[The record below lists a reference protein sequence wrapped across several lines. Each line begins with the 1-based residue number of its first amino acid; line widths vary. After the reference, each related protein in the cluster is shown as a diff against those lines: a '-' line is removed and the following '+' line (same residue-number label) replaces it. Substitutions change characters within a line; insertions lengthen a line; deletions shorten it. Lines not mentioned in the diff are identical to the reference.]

1 MRKLFLTISPGKI
14 KEGARRPRLWRFKEM
29 RFLRE
34 GGNRNPPSL
43 KCVFGYFLH
52 KQKVTEVPGR
62 EALGDEATTHAAIKT
77 KTQPQP
83 PTEKTKKGE
92 RGQRPPP
99 KKAGAL
105 APRKNKNTPAPGGR
119 GGKQHRVRTG
129 APSARWAGNRGSH
142 GPRCRR
148 RGCGPRFP

>member
-1 MRKLFLTISPGKI
+1 MRKLFPLHPPGKI

-62 EALGDEATTHAAIKT
+62 VALGDEATTHAAIKT

-83 PTEKTKKGE
+83 PTKNQKGVSGACAPHKKKGT
-92 RGQRPPP
+92 PPINP
-99 KKAGAL
+99 PAAPKSCTPPCNPKAKKAAR
-105 APRKNKNTPAPGGR
+105 RK
-119 GGKQHRVRTG
+119 TG
-129 APSARWAGNRGSH
+129 LLSCIRYSAY
-142 GPRCRR
+142 CI
-148 RGCGPRFP
+148 